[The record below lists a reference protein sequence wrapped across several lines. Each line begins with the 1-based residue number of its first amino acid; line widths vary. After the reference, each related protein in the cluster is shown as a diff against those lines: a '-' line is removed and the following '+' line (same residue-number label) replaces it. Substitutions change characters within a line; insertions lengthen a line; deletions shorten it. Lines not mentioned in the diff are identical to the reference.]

1 MRNQEYFLGV
11 NLCAGAVGWCV
22 TDANYHIL
30 KQNRK
35 STIGSALFPAAETAG
50 ERRAIRC
57 ARRRLQRQ
65 HERIRNLQGL
75 FAEEINKVDPGFFL
89 RLKRAVMY
97 GKIRKGWIVRGQSF
111 RIRFLWTGITLT
123 GNTTRNIRRFT
134 I

>member
-1 MRNQEYFLGV
+1 MRNQEYLLGL

-89 RLKRAVMY
+89 RLKESRYVWKDKEGLDSDRPEFPY
-97 GKIRKGWIVRGQSF
+97 
-111 RIRFLWTGITLT
+111 TLFVDRDYST
-123 GNTTRNIRRFT
+123 LR
-134 I
+134 